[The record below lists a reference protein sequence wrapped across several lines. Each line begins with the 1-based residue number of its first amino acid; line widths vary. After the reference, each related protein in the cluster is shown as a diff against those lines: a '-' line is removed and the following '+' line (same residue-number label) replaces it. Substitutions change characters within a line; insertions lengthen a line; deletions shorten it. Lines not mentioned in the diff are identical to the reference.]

1 MNRKE
6 GIPELNGRQPDRRAV
21 QIAQEIHQDRAPL
34 ATILFGSRARG
45 DHNEDRS
52 DIDILIVED
61 NPPDELEQYR
71 FQQKQKPRSLGAY
84 GKEVRIHL
92 VWATPAQIREDDIHI
107 NSLCTRAM
115 LEGVTISETPEKFRS
130 RYDSPDPPDPQYDW
144 FDYEAYLAGSLNNL
158 KVIQLVMAQKEG
170 DWETAESI
178 RVLPPWSLLKGQKLR
193 WLIARNSAVRSMHG
207 ALAAAIA
214 GTGDVPQGH
223 DPAPQRMERLRTLL
237 PHEDLETLISME
249 DYGGRR
255 GVPRRNDQ
263 TGLRADRT
271 AGHSEDQGSGQEGQ
285 AADRPENRGHGKEP
299 ERAGPMT
306 DSSRCSEGGSTRAQW
321 EDDPA
326 DHTMTRLACG
336 HVMNHTS

>member
-61 NPPDELEQYR
+61 NPPDELEQHR

-115 LEGVTISETPEKFRS
+115 LEGVTISETPGEIPQPVRFTGPAR
-130 RYDSPDPPDPQYDW
+130 PPV
-144 FDYEAYLAGSLNNL
+144 L
-158 KVIQLVMAQKEG
+158 LV
-170 DWETAESI
+170 
-178 RVLPPWSLLKGQKLR
+178 
-193 WLIARNSAVRSMHG
+193 
-207 ALAAAIA
+207 
-214 GTGDVPQGH
+214 
-223 DPAPQRMERLRTLL
+223 RL
-237 PHEDLETLISME
+237 
-249 DYGGRR
+249 R
-255 GVPRRNDQ
+255 GVPGGQPEQPEGDPAGDGPEGGELGDRRIHPG
-263 TGLRADRT
+263 TPAVEP
-271 AGHSEDQGSGQEGQ
+271 AEGSG
-285 AADRPENRGHGKEP
+285 
-299 ERAGPMT
+299 
-306 DSSRCSEGGSTRAQW
+306 S
-321 EDDPA
+321 
-326 DHTMTRLACG
+326 
-336 HVMNHTS
+336 